1 MSDITIQDLQE
12 KIKLVNK
19 DIESLHTASD
29 SSRKLEMLNEYKKY
43 LEDEIKFLKNEQR
56 SGKSPK

>member
-19 DIESLHTASD
+19 DIESLHTSGDA
-29 SSRKLEMLNEYKKY
+29 SRKLEMLNEYKKY